1 MPDRVLPDTTPQ
13 EHLLDRGA
21 STSKVRRRTPDR
33 AKGSLTGRVERAR
46 RTQEQRSAETR
57 AKLIEATIG
66 AVSARGYLNCTTT
79 EIAERAG
86 VSRGAL
92 QHQFRTKSDLL
103 LAVLDHIC
111 QEFACRVS
119 DIAARGQS
127 LEARCEDLVQTLWRI
142 YSSPAYAAAIEV
154 LISARSDP
162 ELYARIRAYRSLSVE
177 VAERRW
183 AEALAD
189 VRIPAE
195 RLADILHFTVAALRG
210 FSLHTAPASDVG
222 FYRRQLGLL
231 RDSLIQAL
239 RAEART
245 DGASPE
251 PSSETK

>member
-1 MPDRVLPDTTPQ
+1 M
-13 EHLLDRGA
+13 
-21 STSKVRRRTPDR
+21 
-33 AKGSLTGRVERAR
+33 R
-46 RTQEQRSAETR
+46 RTQEERSAETR
-57 AKLIEATIG
+57 AKLIDATIG

-92 QHQFRTKSDLL
+92 QHQFRTKGDLL
-103 LAVLDHIC
+103 LAVLEHIC
-111 QEFACRVS
+111 QQFASSVS

-127 LEARCEDLVQTLWRI
+127 LEARCEDLVQTLWQV

-162 ELYARIRAYRSLSVE
+162 EFFARIRAYRSLSVE

-183 AEALAD
+183 AEALSD
-189 VRIPAE
+189 VDIPPE

-210 FSLHTAPASDVG
+210 FSLHTAPASDAG

-239 RAEART
+239 RAEAAAKG
-245 DGASPE
+245 GASQPSTE
-251 PSSETK
+251 SKPSSHGQ